1 MLRQLTGR
9 LTAQESPQT
18 SAGVARPIGE
28 RSSVAKPDEPQEVM
42 SLEPSRLRLIRD
54 RVARDFYQS
63 GEPAERIAVAVLAA
77 LKDFDKAPR
86 PH

>member
-1 MLRQLTGR
+1 M
-9 LTAQESPQT
+9 
-18 SAGVARPIGE
+18 
-28 RSSVAKPDEPQEVM
+28 AKPDEPQEVM

-54 RVARDFYQS
+54 RVARDFYRS